1 MTGKQKDESSEEF
14 KRFDA
19 AVSHIMSVP
28 KSEIDKRMGKYKK
41 DRAKKKRSK
50 KTAYREIGGQA

>member
-1 MTGKQKDESSEEF
+1 MSNEEKDERSEEF

-28 KSEIDKRMGKYKK
+28 KSEIDKRMEEHKK
-41 DRAKKKRSK
+41 KRAKEKRAKKL
-50 KTAYREIGGQA
+50 ARESDA

>member
-1 MTGKQKDESSEEF
+1 MTEKQKDERSEEF
-14 KRFDA
+14 IRFDA

-28 KSEIDKRMGKYKK
+28 KSEIDKRMEKYKE

-50 KTAYREIGGQA
+50 KTASRDTGGRG

>member
-1 MTGKQKDESSEEF
+1 MSKENERSEEF

-28 KSEIDKRMGKYKK
+28 KSEIDKRLEKIKK
-41 DRAKKKRSK
+41 DRAKKKRAK
-50 KTAYREIGGQA
+50 IAKQVNKGEA

>member
-1 MTGKQKDESSEEF
+1 MSNEEKDERSEEF

-28 KSEIDKRMGKYKK
+28 KSEIDRRMREDRKKREKK
-41 DRAKKKRSK
+41 KRAKKI
-50 KTAYREIGGQA
+50 ARESDA

>member
-1 MTGKQKDESSEEF
+1 MSNEEKDERSGEF

-28 KSEIDKRMGKYKK
+28 KSEIEKRMEKFKR
-41 DRAKKKRSK
+41 DRAKKKRGKMDKQVSK
-50 KTAYREIGGQA
+50 GEA

>member
-1 MTGKQKDESSEEF
+1 MSNENERSEEF

-28 KSEIDKRMGKYKK
+28 KSEIDKRLEKTKK
-41 DRAKKKRSK
+41 DRAKKKRTK
-50 KTAYREIGGQA
+50 KSASPASDA

>member
-1 MTGKQKDESSEEF
+1 MSNEEKDERSEEF

-28 KSEIDKRMGKYKK
+28 KSEIDKRMAEHKK
-41 DRAKKKRSK
+41 QREKKKRAKKI
-50 KTAYREIGGQA
+50 ARESDA